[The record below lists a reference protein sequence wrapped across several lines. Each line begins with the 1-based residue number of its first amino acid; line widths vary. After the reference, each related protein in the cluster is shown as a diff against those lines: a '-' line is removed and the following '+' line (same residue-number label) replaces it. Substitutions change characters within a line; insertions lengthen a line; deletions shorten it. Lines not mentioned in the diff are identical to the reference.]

1 MGTEPQHAVIA
12 DRQSPRR
19 LLESRTVFHGKIWDV
34 LSETFLLTEHGEPI
48 TREYI
53 QHPGAVAILA
63 MDEDDRVLLLR
74 QYRHP
79 VRMDLWEIPAGLLD
93 VDGEDFAVGAARELA
108 EEADLTAATWHVLTD
123 LFLSPGSSSEA
134 CRIYL
139 ARGISEVPH
148 HQRHTRTHEEAEIEP
163 AWVPLPEAVQAVLE
177 GRIHSPSAAAAVLA
191 AAAAKLSDY
200 RSLRPA
206 DAPWPEHHSQHGTW
220 PLGPVLRD

>member
-1 MGTEPQHAVIA
+1 MEPGPQDAAIS

-19 LLESRTVFHGKIWDV
+19 LLDSSTVFHGKIWDV
-34 LSETFLLTEHGEPI
+34 VSETFRLADDGEPI

-63 MDEDDRVLLLR
+63 MDDNERVLLLR

-93 VDGEDFAVGAARELA
+93 IDGEDFVVAAARELA
-108 EEADLTAATWHVLTD
+108 EEADVTAGTWHVLSD

-134 CRIYL
+134 LRIYL
-139 ARGISEVPH
+139 AQGIEEVPH
-148 HQRHTRTHEEAEIEP
+148 DERHTRTHEEAEIEL
-163 AWVPLPEAVQAVLE
+163 AWVPLPDAVQAVLE

-191 AAAAKLSDY
+191 AAAAKISGY

-206 DAPWPEHHSQHGTW
+206 NAPWPEHHSQHGTW
-220 PLGPVLRD
+220 PLGPVLQD

>member
-1 MGTEPQHAVIA
+1 VGEEPQDAAIA

-19 LLESRTVFHGKIWDV
+19 LLGSTTVFQGKIWDV
-34 LSETFLLTEHGEPI
+34 VSETFLLDDVGEPI

-53 QHPGAVAILA
+53 KHPGAVAVLA
-63 MDEDDRVLLLR
+63 MDDSERVLLLR

-93 VDGEDFAVGAARELA
+93 IEGEDFAVAAARELA
-108 EEADLTAATWHVLTD
+108 EEADVTAGTWHVLSD

-134 CRIYL
+134 LRIYL
-139 ARGISEVPH
+139 AQGIAEVPH
-148 HQRHTRTHEEAEIEP
+148 DERHTRTHEEAEIELV
-163 AWVPLPEAVQAVLE
+163 WVPLPDAVQAVLD

-191 AAAAKLSDY
+191 AAAAKLSGY

-220 PLGPVLRD
+220 PLGPVLQD

>member
-1 MGTEPQHAVIA
+1 MEAEPQDVAIS

-19 LLESRTVFHGKIWDV
+19 LLGSTTVFQGKIWDV
-34 LSETFLLTEHGEPI
+34 VSETFRLDEDGEPI

-53 QHPGAVAILA
+53 RHPGAVAILA
-63 MDEDDRVLLLR
+63 MDDRERVLLLR

-93 VDGEDFAVGAARELA
+93 VDGEDFAVAAARELA
-108 EEADLTAATWHVLTD
+108 EEADVTASSWHVLSD

-134 CRIYL
+134 LRIYL
-139 ARGISEVPH
+139 AQGIAEVPH
-148 HQRHTRTHEEAEIEP
+148 DERHTRTHEEAEIEL
-163 AWVPLPEAVQAVLE
+163 AWVPLPDAVHAVLE
-177 GRIHSPSAAAAVLA
+177 GRIHSPSAAAAILA
-191 AAAAKLSDY
+191 AAAAKQIGY

-220 PLGPVLRD
+220 PLGPVLQG

>member
-1 MGTEPQHAVIA
+1 MEPGPLDAAVS

-19 LLESRTVFHGKIWDV
+19 LLDSATVFPGKIWDV
-34 LSETFLLTEHGEPI
+34 VSETFQLDADGEPI

-63 MDEDDRVLLLR
+63 MDGEERVLLLR

-93 VDGEDFAVGAARELA
+93 VDGEDFVDAAARELA
-108 EEADLTAATWHVLTD
+108 EEADVAAGTWHVLTD

-134 CRIYL
+134 LRIYL
-139 ARGISEVPH
+139 AQNITEVPH
-148 HQRHTRTHEEAEIEP
+148 AERHTRTHEEAEIEF
-163 AWVPLPEAVQAVLE
+163 AWVPLQDAVQAVLE

-191 AAAAKLSDY
+191 AAAARQSGY

-206 DAPWPEHHSQHGTW
+206 DAPWPEHPSQHGTW
-220 PLGPVLRD
+220 PQGPVLRD

>member
-1 MGTEPQHAVIA
+1 MGASQDAPIS

-19 LLESRTVFHGKIWDV
+19 LLESATVFTGKIWDV
-34 LSETFLLTEHGEPI
+34 VRETFRLDEDGEPI

-53 QHPGAVAILA
+53 RHPGAVAILA
-63 MDEDDRVLLLR
+63 MDEQERVLLLR

-93 VDGEDFAVGAARELA
+93 VDGEDFAAGAARELA
-108 EEADLTAATWHVLTD
+108 EEADITASTWHVLSD

-134 CRIYL
+134 LRIYL
-139 ARGISEVPH
+139 AQGIADVPH
-148 HQRHTRTHEEAEIEP
+148 DQRHTRTHEEAEIEL
-163 AWVPLPEAVQAVLE
+163 AWVPLQDAVEAVLE

-191 AAAAKLSDY
+191 ASAAKRSGY

-220 PLGPVLRD
+220 PLGPVLQD

>member
-1 MGTEPQHAVIA
+1 MGVEPQAAAIA

-19 LLESRTVFHGKIWDV
+19 LLNSTTAFSGKIWDV
-34 LSETFLLTEHGEPI
+34 VSETFRLDEDGEPI

-63 MDEDDRVLLLR
+63 MDDSERVLLLR

-93 VDGEDFAVGAARELA
+93 VDGEDFAVAAARELA
-108 EEADLTAATWHVLTD
+108 EEADVTASTWHVLSD

-134 CRIYL
+134 LRIYL
-139 ARGISEVPH
+139 AQGIEEVP
-148 HQRHTRTHEEAEIEP
+148 QDERHTRTHEEAEIEL
-163 AWVPLPEAVQAVLE
+163 AWVPLPDAVQAVLE

-191 AAAAKLSDY
+191 AAAAKTSGY

-220 PLGPVLRD
+220 PQGPVLQD